1 MMTLCPLNIGTV
13 RRKPGGCHCPQQCH
27 LLTAGTDAEAL
38 MIYST
43 ASIVPEMRA
52 FYVLVIH
59 IAVLAEAD
67 FLMTAGAALSA
78 DIFPPL
84 HGSSNAAS
92 LQWHSSSTA
101 GLTFMT
107 ERAM

>member
-1 MMTLCPLNIGTV
+1 MMALCPLNIGTV
-13 RRKPGGCHCPQQCH
+13 RRKPCGCHCSQQCH
-27 LLTAGTDAEAL
+27 LLAAGTDTEAL
-38 MIYST
+38 MVDFT
-43 ASIVPEMRA
+43 ASIVPEMWA
-52 FYVLVIH
+52 FYVLVIQ

-78 DIFPPL
+78 DLFPPL